1 MGEIEIHQKKG
12 FTTMLNTHLQ
22 DKNISLKACGLMS
35 RMLSLPQD
43 WDYSINGLAQ
53 ICKEGV
59 KSIRSALKELEE
71 AGYLVRTQIRDEN
84 GHFYYKYDLYEDPSD
99 ILPHTPKGHAVKR
112 HAEKDTQKNT
122 NNKINNK
129 KDSKKE
135 SQGESDTYND
145 IIESEIDDPKVHQA
159 LIEFIKMR
167 KLIKKPITNYGLIDL
182 INRLQQLSG
191 NNPEIMLNMLNNS
204 IRNSWP
210 DIYLPLSDREPEQ
223 KTKQGFTNYSQR
235 EVDMSELEKVM
246 FKT

>member
-22 DKNISLKACGLMS
+22 DKNISLKACGLMA
-35 RMLSLPQD
+35 RMLSLPED

-71 AGYLVRTQIRDEN
+71 AGYLIRTQVRDEN
-84 GHFYYKYDLYEDPSD
+84 GKFYYKYDLYEDPSEISPYD
-99 ILPHTPKGHAVKR
+99 PKGHAVKR
-112 HAEKDTQKNT
+112 HTEKGRQKNT
-122 NNKINNK
+122 NNKINNT

-135 SQGESDTYND
+135 SQDETDSYND
-145 IIESEIDDPKVHQA
+145 IIESQIDDLKIQQA

-182 INRLQQLSG
+182 INRLKQLSG
-191 NNPEIMLNMLNNS
+191 NNPEIMLNILNNS

-210 DIYLPLSDREPEQ
+210 DIYLPLSDREPEK
-223 KTKQGFTNYSQR
+223 KTKPGFTDYSQR
-235 EVDMSELEKVM
+235 EVDMTELERVM